1 MIQSTENKN
10 TKTVLDLLFLN
21 RLKIVISKLIKFHTI
36 KPEVTKKLSTILNL
50 KEMFPLSESGDNF
63 PERICKNW

>member
-1 MIQSTENKN
+1 MSKQQFTYTQFKN
-10 TKTVLDLLFLN
+10 RIKQERVRK
-21 RLKIVISKLIKFHTI
+21 RLAGARQQWKIIIVFD
-36 KPEVTKKLSTILNL
+36 TILNL